1 MQLQVAQTTQFVSA
15 NPHIINSNLQRFS
28 IFSSTDVR
36 RNNAISPIRSSN
48 TCFVY
53 CAPPERFFVGRKLP
67 KVCFCLLYCTW
78 PDINFSKTPN
88 PYLFFGYITEMA
100 FCLLYQTW
108 PSTRSKSTISIC
120 NQPGSQA
127 PTLKY
132 NMFRKYSAR
141 SSIHYM
147 VMVKTTNDFT

>member
-1 MQLQVAQTTQFVSA
+1 M
-15 NPHIINSNLQRFS
+15 
-28 IFSSTDVR
+28 
-36 RNNAISPIRSSN
+36 
-48 TCFVY
+48 
-53 CAPPERFFVGRKLP
+53 
-67 KVCFCLLYCTW
+67 
-78 PDINFSKTPN
+78 
-88 PYLFFGYITEMA
+88 LFFGYITEMA

-147 VMVKTTNDFT
+147 VMVKTTNDFTWCPLLNPCALSLGQVTWAWSATVLHDDFDSQLQRAPKEEHFINRCWYQSLQFRKHALAYLICVSTTHTPNLRRGDNSQPQARIF